1 MTTMLERLCRAVY
14 RKRLGFLGDP
24 KEEAWRM
31 YEGEVREI
39 VAAMRTPTDA
49 MKEAYGEA
57 VYYTT
62 DTRLLPENIFG
73 AMIDAILA
81 EKP

>member
-1 MTTMLERLCRAVY
+1 MTTMIERLCRAVY

-31 YEGEVREI
+31 YEGEVRELLGEL
-39 VAAMRTPTDA
+39 REPTETMMQAD
-49 MKEAYGEA
+49 GHS
-57 VYYTT
+57 
-62 DTRLLPENIFG
+62 RPIWQS
-73 AMIDAILA
+73 MIDAILA